1 MGLVDTTNFVSERR
15 APASSGPAKNSDSRL
30 RYIDALR
37 GIAALLVVWLHVVQ
51 SYVNLDPKSE
61 MGGRYLYTI
70 AQNFD
75 VGRIGVILFFLV
87 SGYVIPFSIPR
98 DRASPIG
105 QFLIKRFFRIY
116 PAYWLSVP
124 LGAAVVYWLWG
135 QPFSIRE
142 LLVNLTLLQDVFG
155 VRAAQGVYW
164 TLLVELGFYAL
175 CSILFLA
182 NSLYN
187 PMHIGVLAMV
197 LGFVHSLSALLIWLG
212 IPLIGLTPTFWC
224 LHLSLMLCGTLYRHC
239 TLQRSG
245 VRSRAHLVLL
255 GLLIYYLVVFP
266 AGAIWANGFFRNY
279 VVSDAFGVLLFILG
293 TTVIRIETRATDQL
307 GAISYSIYLFH
318 LVAYYPI
325 FRWLTLQPASSPWRS
340 QHLGLY
346 LLGNIMLT
354 IMLASV
360 VYRFVEQPSIRFG
373 HRCAQRWA
381 RRRLPAQVPTFLA
394 TPVVRRDE

>member
-1 MGLVDTTNFVSERR
+1 MTITFVSERR
-15 APASSGPAKNSDSRL
+15 ALASSGPEKSSGARL

-51 SYVNLDPKSE
+51 SYVNLGPKSE
-61 MGGRYLYTI
+61 MGGHYLYTL

-75 VGRIGVILFFLV
+75 VGRVGVILFFLV

-98 DRASPIG
+98 HRASPIG
-105 QFLIKRFFRIY
+105 QFLIRRFFRIY

-124 LGAAVVYWLWG
+124 LGAGVVYWLWG
-135 QPFSIRE
+135 QPFSLRE
-142 LLVNLTLLQDVFG
+142 ILVNLTLLQDVFG

-175 CSILFLA
+175 CSVLFFA

-187 PMHIGVLAMV
+187 PMRIGVLAMV
-197 LGFVHSLSALLIWLG
+197 LGFVHSLSVFLIWLG
-212 IPLIGLTPTFWC
+212 IPLIGETPTFWC

-239 TLQRSG
+239 TLQPAG
-245 VRSRAHLVLL
+245 VRSGARLVLL

-266 AGAIWANGFFRNY
+266 AGAIWATGFFRNY

-293 TTVIRIETRATDQL
+293 TTVIRIETRATDRL

-318 LVAYYPI
+318 LVVYYPI
-325 FRWLTLQPASSPWRS
+325 FRWLTLQPADSPLRS
-340 QHLGLY
+340 QHLGVY

-354 IMLASV
+354 IVLASV
-360 VYRFVEQPSIRFG
+360 VHRFVEQPSIRFG

-381 RRRLPAQVPTFLA
+381 RGRLPAQSPAFLA
-394 TPVVRRDE
+394 STVVRHDE